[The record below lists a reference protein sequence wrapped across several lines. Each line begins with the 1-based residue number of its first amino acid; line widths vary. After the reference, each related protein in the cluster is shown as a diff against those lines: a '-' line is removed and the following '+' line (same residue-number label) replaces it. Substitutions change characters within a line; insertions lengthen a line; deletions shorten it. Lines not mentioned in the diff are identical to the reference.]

1 METANLQIKVGT
13 TGVPKAER
21 DLNRLEKQAGKT
33 EHASNNMGQ
42 TFKTVGAA
50 IGTYFSVQ
58 AVMGIL
64 NTADSFNLLQKRVE
78 RLSDSSEDAAE
89 KYEALT
95 DIAVESGAD
104 LKTTI
109 KLWENLDQ
117 TLGELGKSD
126 ADIMQLTDTL
136 NKLGVIGASS
146 NEEMSASMRQFGQ
159 AMAGGVL
166 RAEEFNSV
174 IENTPEVARALARGL
189 NMSMGDMRQAMLD
202 GELTADVVFNA
213 LMSQTDSV
221 NTEFDKMPRTIAQ
234 ASEALRTNFGN
245 AVAELDQKIGAS
257 TGFVKFLDSLAD
269 GADRFGESIKLW
281 DLNSAKSELGQL
293 NIELQKQQT
302 LVDNLQ
308 KTVDAGGFGGV
319 FAQGKLEDEA
329 EKLDAIKQKVSEARA
344 LVDSEQ
350 KKLVIETELVT
361 TTTTNS
367 NSNSNSNQTSTV
379 ISAPDTLS
387 VDEKRAEERAAREL
401 EIQQEQSAQWLE
413 NVRQR
418 IMSEEELLYEKE
430 NKDLETLNSYRDQ
443 KLLSE
448 QEYLDAAL
456 AINQNYTEEHA
467 ALNAERA
474 ENDKSTLQSFIEDAE
489 SKMGT
494 FEGMWGDVFS
504 NFTSGFADATADAIV
519 DGDNFGDAMAGI
531 AKGLAKNMIAAL
543 VEIGAQ
549 KLVLAALEKTLGLTS
564 ATGYVA
570 AITSEATAQTAMAGL
585 NAFAATAAIPI
596 VGPGL
601 APAAAAAAT
610 ATAAPFAAAAISAA
624 AGGLAGARSHGG
636 QVVGGASY
644 LVGEFGPEV
653 LTMPSGSKS
662 GAITPNHQLNGGAT
676 NTVTLSPSIVVES
689 GASQSDDAFLAE
701 NISAQVFSMILQDIN
716 NGGVLSRSLRR

>member
-1 METANLQIKVGT
+1 MDTANLQIRISTSGA
-13 TGVPKAER
+13 PRAER
-21 DLNRLEKQAGKT
+21 DLNRLERQAGRT
-33 EHASNNMGQ
+33 ERASDGMEQ
-42 TFKTVGAA
+42 AFKSAGAA
-50 IGTYFSVQ
+50 IGAYFSVQ

-89 KYEALT
+89 KYEELT
-95 DIAVESGAD
+95 DIAVESGTD
-104 LKTTI
+104 LKTVI
-109 KLWENLDQ
+109 GLWENLSR
-117 TLGELGKSD
+117 TLGEMGKSD
-126 ADIMQLTDTL
+126 ADVLQLTETL

-146 NEEMSASMRQFGQ
+146 TEEIASSMRQFGQ

-174 IENTPEVARALARGL
+174 MESTPEVARALAEGL
-189 NMSMGDMRQAMLD
+189 GMSMGELRQAMND
-202 GELTADVVFNA
+202 GALTADVVFNA
-213 LMSQTDSV
+213 LMSQTDSI
-221 NTEFDKMPRTIAQ
+221 NAEFDKMPRTIAQ

-257 TGFVKFLDSLAD
+257 TGFVKFLDSLAES
-269 GADRFGESIKLW
+269 AERFGESVKLW

-293 NIELQKQQT
+293 NIELQKQQA

-350 KKLVIETELVT
+350 KKLIIETELVT
-361 TTTTNS
+361 TTTTN
-367 NSNSNSNQTSTV
+367 NNSNQTTTV
-379 ISAPDTLS
+379 VSAPDTLS
-387 VDEKRAEERAAREL
+387 ADEKRAEERAAREL

-494 FEGMWGDVFS
+494 FEGMWGNVFS

-653 LTMPSGSKS
+653 LTMPSGKS
-662 GAITPNHQLNGGAT
+662 GSITPNHQLNGGAT

-701 NISAQVFSMILQDIN
+701 NISAQVFNMILQDIN